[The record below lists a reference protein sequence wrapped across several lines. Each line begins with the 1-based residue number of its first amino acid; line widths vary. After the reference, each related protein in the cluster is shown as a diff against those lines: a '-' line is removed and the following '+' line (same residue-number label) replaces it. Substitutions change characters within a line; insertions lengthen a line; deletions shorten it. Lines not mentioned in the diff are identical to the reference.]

1 MGIIA
6 IINNVT
12 PAKYLAR
19 IIFKS
24 EIGRVSNSSIVPVLL
39 SSAIERMVIA
49 GIKIRKITGDKLKK
63 GIKSASAPSSKFVLK
78 EINSFLSSIIGYVFI
93 IIYLIASGLFHWIL
107 SNNANLLEGA
117 EADLIPFFNLS
128 PVIFLI
134 LIPAITMRSI
144 AEERRT
150 GTIELLLTRPISD
163 LKIILA
169 KYFAGV
175 TLLII
180 AIIPT
185 ITYFISMYYLGKPVG
200 IIDLGATFTSY
211 IGLTLL
217 GSVFIAIGI
226 FASSL
231 TNSQIVAFILA
242 MFLCWI
248 FYDGFNLLGNFS
260 QIGELDYIIQ
270 YIGIAFHYDS
280 IKKGVIEISDLLY
293 FLSVIVLFISAALVV
308 VRTFK
313 K

>member
-1 MGIIA
+1 MRA
-6 IINNVT
+6 L
-12 PAKYLAR
+12 Y
-19 IIFKS
+19 
-24 EIGRVSNSSIVPVLL
+24 
-39 SSAIERMVIA
+39 
-49 GIKIRKITGDKLKK
+49 
-63 GIKSASAPSSKFVLK
+63 LK

-93 IIYLIASGLFHWIL
+93 IIYLIASGLFHWVL
-107 SNNANLLEGA
+107 SFNTNLLEGA

-175 TLLII
+175 SLLII
-180 AIIPT
+180 AIIPS
-185 ITYFISMYYLGKPVG
+185 IIYFISIYYLGKPVG
-200 IIDLGATFTSY
+200 IIDIGATFTSY
-211 IGLTLL
+211 IGLILL
-217 GSVFIAIGI
+217 GSVFVAIGI

-260 QIGELDYIIQ
+260 QIGGLDYIIQ

-293 FLSVIVLFISAALVV
+293 FVSVIVLFISAALVV